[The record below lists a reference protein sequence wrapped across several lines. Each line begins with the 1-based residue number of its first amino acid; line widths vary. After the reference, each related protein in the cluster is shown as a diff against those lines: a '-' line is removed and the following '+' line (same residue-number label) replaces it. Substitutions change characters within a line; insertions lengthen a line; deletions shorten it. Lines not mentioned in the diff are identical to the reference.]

1 MEDFARRRVGSSVR
15 HGHSLTTHNDNGGT
29 QMGLHFHRNPDGTTT
44 GRNEAN
50 GFMVTHRDEEEV
62 KRQLYEDAGWTY
74 TPPPPPVPRGFH
86 RFPLVHEE
94 FETAGFGD
102 ERYAQVWRHP
112 PKGCVPVDRGCFALE
127 CERPG
132 RTLMDAVAGTVA
144 EIRREHGLVMTG
156 LGVEKPDE
164 CLGSDRDGP
173 AARTV
178 AHLLL
183 TAAHRARVLGYG
195 RKDLVRLLDATGIA

>member
-1 MEDFARRRVGSSVR
+1 MEDFSRRREGSSVR
-15 HGHSLTTHNDNGGT
+15 HGHSLTTHNGGT

-102 ERYAQVWRHP
+102 ERYAQVRRHP

-183 TAAHRARVLGYG
+183 MAAHRARVLGYG